1 MAASPLLCVMG
12 PTAAGKT
19 DLAVSLADSL
29 NGELISVDS
38 ALVYRDLNIGTA
50 KPDFPHHLIDL
61 RAPSNPYS
69 AMQFARDATAVI
81 AEVRGRGRLPIL
93 VGGTMLY
100 FRALLEGLDDMP
112 ASDPV
117 VRQKIE
123 ADAAAEGWPALH
135 DRLQLVD
142 PVLAARLHPNHSQR
156 IARGLEVWQMTG
168 KPLSDWQSG
177 KGHGG
182 LGEAPIS
189 LVICPKERSVLH
201 ARIADRLD
209 KMLSAGLL
217 DEVRQLWSRGD
228 LSPDLPAI
236 RAVGYRQLW
245 KYLDEEASLDEAVQN
260 VLFATRQLAKR
271 QMTWL
276 RRWPAD
282 GWLLTGEDGELLE
295 AAHCSTPIWR
305 RFANEVGRR
314 VEEGNPLSRSKSIAT
329 ALAEPIG
336 ASFNVLHSPT
346 IEN

>member
-1 MAASPLLCVMG
+1 MG

-61 RAPSNPYS
+61 RATSNPYS

-135 DRLQLVD
+135 DRLQSVD

-245 KYLDEEASLDEAVQN
+245 AYLDGEASLD
-260 VLFATRQLAKR
+260 
-271 QMTWL
+271 
-276 RRWPAD
+276 
-282 GWLLTGEDGELLE
+282 
-295 AAHCSTPIWR
+295 
-305 RFANEVGRR
+305 
-314 VEEGNPLSRSKSIAT
+314 
-329 ALAEPIG
+329 
-336 ASFNVLHSPT
+336 
-346 IEN
+346 